1 MFHDMFAYVCRP
13 ICLYKAFDLLVMC
26 PSHRVQFLAGRGIW
40 TKGGDLLDV
49 WGDQNRKQ
57 EGNAHG
63 TGQQA
68 PEKETGVMADAN
80 HASGAGA
87 GSRGCPIRTDAGDG
101 AAGGSS
107 SNPRCSKRKREQ
119 EEDQGMAGEDP
130 GINMACVP

>member
-1 MFHDMFAYVCRP
+1 
-13 ICLYKAFDLLVMC
+13 
-26 PSHRVQFLAGRGIW
+26 
-40 TKGGDLLDV
+40 
-49 WGDQNRKQ
+49 
-57 EGNAHG
+57 
-63 TGQQA
+63 
-68 PEKETGVMADAN
+68 MADAN

-130 GINMACVP
+130 GMHMTCMMKIESRADVWAVVLLQPWDGVQ